1 MSSASLIGAVVV
13 TFNPEGRALERL
25 DAIKAEVGRMV
36 VVDNGSSREVI
47 DRLSQWTTANDATL
61 VSNPTNRGL
70 AMALNQGIEWCE
82 RAGCEWVITFDQDST
97 PLPGFAA
104 AELATARAAADPER
118 VAVVGARTNDESTGR
133 EDLWLLPAWHGFR
146 RCGCDREDLA
156 EVTFVITSGAM
167 TRVAT
172 WRALGGFDERLFIDY
187 IDHDFCLRA
196 RRRGWRTMVSAGARL
211 AHNLGAKREVVVAG
225 RRLRPTF
232 HSASRH
238 YYMMRNRILMWKRH
252 GWRYPHWLLFDACFG
267 LLNSARVLLAEDQR
281 WAKMAAAFE
290 GMRDGLCGRMGARRT
305 APSARR

>member
-1 MSSASLIGAVVV
+1 MRSASLIGAVVV
-13 TFNPEGRALERL
+13 TFHPDGRALERW

-36 VVDNGSSREVI
+36 VVDNGSSRGVI
-47 DRLSQWTTANDATL
+47 DRLRHWTTANDATL

-104 AELATARAAADPER
+104 AGLATARAAVDRER
-118 VAVVGARTNDESTGR
+118 VAVVGARTSDECTGR
-133 EDLWLLPAWHGFR
+133 EDLWLRPAWHGFR
-146 RCGCDREDLA
+146 RCRCDREDLA
-156 EVTFVITSGAM
+156 EVTFVITSGAL
-167 TRVAT
+167 TRVAA
-172 WRALGGFDERLFIDY
+172 WRDLGGFDDRLFIDY

-211 AHNLGAKREVVVAG
+211 SHNLGAKREVAVAG
-225 RRLRPTF
+225 RRLHPTF
-232 HSASRH
+232 HSATRH

-252 GWRYPHWLLFDACFG
+252 GWRYPHWWLFDACFG
-267 LLNSARVLLAEDQR
+267 LMNFVRVLLAEDR
-281 WAKMAAAFE
+281 RVDKARAALE
-290 GMRDGLCGRMGARRT
+290 GLWDGLCGRGGARRT